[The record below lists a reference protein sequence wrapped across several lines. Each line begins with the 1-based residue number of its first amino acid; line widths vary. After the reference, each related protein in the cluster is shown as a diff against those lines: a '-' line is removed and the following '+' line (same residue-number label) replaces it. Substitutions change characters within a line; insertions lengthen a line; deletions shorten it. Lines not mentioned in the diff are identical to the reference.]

1 MLIDIEKQKEHFKNH
16 VATFTDY
23 GNIKILDFKEPGT
36 SHYRIRFLFEED
48 YHRLHISGDLGELI
62 AKNYNNMC
70 YEQFS
75 DFVHNTGY
83 FEGKIDCMNRA
94 IYTYDSDKAKED
106 LIKQL
111 EWYDWSL
118 DHPYTSMSSDEC
130 RDYDIDCILE
140 DLNESTGLGSKAYD
154 KLSEI
159 DSECYEWIGDIGKEE
174 TGILELYMLAFELA
188 QKQIFSHHNTFKCT
202 DSFSVQGC
210 DDDGFSTEEYTQ
222 IKKDSIWERDT
233 SSFRMVGA
241 PDSIRLENEQGEWI
255 EITEDHLLDYFVPIK
270 PLNDSGLEP
279 QKQYSL

>member
-1 MLIDIEKQKEHFKNH
+1 
-16 VATFTDY
+16 
-23 GNIKILDFKEPGT
+23 
-36 SHYRIRFLFEED
+36 
-48 YHRLHISGDLGELI
+48 
-62 AKNYNNMC
+62 
-70 YEQFS
+70 
-75 DFVHNTGY
+75 
-83 FEGKIDCMNRA
+83 
-94 IYTYDSDKAKED
+94 
-106 LIKQL
+106 
-111 EWYDWSL
+111 
-118 DHPYTSMSSDEC
+118 
-130 RDYDIDCILE
+130 
-140 DLNESTGLGSKAYD
+140 
-154 KLSEI
+154 
-159 DSECYEWIGDIGKEE
+159 
-174 TGILELYMLAFELA
+174 MLAFELA